1 MKKVKKIW
9 NKSSFLILPL
19 IFAILIAILWETKVL
34 NSILET
40 SQTILPTPS
49 NILRVLG
56 ENLNKMSSDI
66 QTTLFEILL
75 GLLLGSILG
84 YLLAVLTA
92 LLPVVGKGGI
102 SLITTF
108 NAIPIIALT
117 PVVLNLT
124 KLGGGSVDERS
135 FLAKVIV
142 VTLVT
147 MSSMSITSY
156 RGLTELK
163 PFARDL
169 LASYAAPKHIEFFK
183 LRLPNSI
190 PYIFTALQ
198 IGVPTAVISALV
210 SEYFTE
216 STLGVGYKIKSNFT
230 NAQFTSG
237 WAYIFVGCFIGIV
250 LYVLVMAI
258 KVFVLRHRKG

>member
-1 MKKVKKIW
+1 MKKVKIIW
-9 NKSSFLILPL
+9 NKTSFLILPL
-19 IFAILIAILWETKVL
+19 ILAVIIAILWETKAL
-34 NSILET
+34 NVIMGAP
-40 SQTILPTPS
+40 QQILPTPS
-49 NILRVLG
+49 NIFRVLG
-56 ENLNKMSSDI
+56 ENLTKMSSDI
-66 QTTLFEILL
+66 QTTLFEIFL
-75 GLLLGSILG
+75 GLLIGSILG

-92 LLPVVGKGGI
+92 LSPVVGKGGI
-102 SLITTF
+102 ALITMF

-124 KLGGGSVDERS
+124 KLGGGTVDQRS
-135 FLAKVIV
+135 FTAKVIV

-163 PFARDL
+163 PFAKDL
-169 LASYAAPKHIEFFK
+169 LDSYAAPKSVEFFK

-237 WAYIFVGCFIGIV
+237 WAYIFIGCFIGII
-250 LYVLVMAI
+250 LYILVMII
-258 KVFVLRHRKG
+258 KTIVLRNRRR